1 MASSVVTM
9 KMNAAMERALR
20 TYGTDMAS
28 AVVGVLSE
36 AYGFDVEDA
45 LSKLDLDKMVV
56 AKRGG
61 GVKAKR
67 APRKS
72 KARKDDDSSSVASSA
87 SRKVEK
93 PSVPLPFVGKVK
105 EEWCKGIR
113 PNYGLYGQCT
123 NAPLSDSA
131 HYCKTCQGQADK
143 TANGKPKCG
152 DIRDRAEFQGDQLE
166 WVSADGKQV
175 LPFANVAEKRNID
188 IDVAKTEMNK
198 FFEQDIPADQME
210 KRVMKRGRKPSS
222 KKESV
227 EGGLLEQVK
236 EEMKKAKKAKKAS
249 QSDSASI
256 ASDGVDVS
264 DASKPS
270 AVEADLV
277 MNLVNGKS
285 IRAKPKAKKVVK
297 KAAPAPVPV
306 KEEEAKPETPVSIKL
321 ATPPAPVEEKKEE
334 VKQAP
339 PTPTVVPEMAV
350 VDDDADTDSEDEGVE
365 PNLKVAGVWYFKDEE
380 GNVFDLEGE
389 HVGTYNEEEEEIE
402 RFEE

>member
-20 TYGTDMAS
+20 AYGADMAS
-28 AVVGVLSE
+28 AVVGVLSD
-36 AYGFDVEDA
+36 AYGFDVDEA
-45 LSKLDLDKMVV
+45 LTKINLEKMVV
-56 AKRGG
+56 TKRGDG
-61 GVKAKR
+61 KAKR

-72 KARKDDDSSSVASSA
+72 KARKDDDSASVASNA

-93 PSVPLPFVGKVK
+93 PSVPLPFVGTVK

-143 TANGKPKCG
+143 TPNGKPKCG
-152 DIRDRAEFQGDQLE
+152 DIRDRAEFAGNQME

-175 LPFANVAEKRNID
+175 LPFVNVAEKRNID
-188 IDVAKTEMNK
+188 IEVAKSEMNK
-198 FFEQDIPADQME
+198 FFGQDIPAEQME

-227 EGGLLEQVK
+227 EGGLLAQVK
-236 EEMKKAKKAKKAS
+236 EEMKKAKKAS

-264 DASKPS
+264 DAAKPS
-270 AVEADLV
+270 AVEVDLV
-277 MNLVNGKS
+277 QNLKEGKS
-285 IRAKPKAKKVVK
+285 IRAKPKAKKVSK
-297 KAAPAPVPV
+297 KAASKPAPEPV
-306 KEEEAKPETPVSIKL
+306 EEAKS
-321 ATPPAPVEEKKEE
+321 ATPSPAPAPVEEEEE
-334 VKQAP
+334 VKQVP
-339 PTPTVVPEMAV
+339 PSPKVVPEMEV
-350 VDDDADTDSEDEGVE
+350 VDDEAGTEDDDDEGVE

-389 HVGTYNEEEEEIE
+389 HIGIYDEEEEEIQ